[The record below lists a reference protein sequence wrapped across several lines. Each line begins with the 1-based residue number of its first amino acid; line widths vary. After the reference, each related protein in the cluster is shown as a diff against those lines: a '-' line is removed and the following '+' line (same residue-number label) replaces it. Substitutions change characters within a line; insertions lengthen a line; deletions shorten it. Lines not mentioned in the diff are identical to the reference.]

1 MKNVAGT
8 AYLILLL
15 YFSMIFL
22 HSIEKSLFTKA
33 MRNVAKTNSDS
44 LNVPL
49 QPVFTVI
56 MNWMLRQVMKL
67 QSSGQ
72 LKIYPKL
79 LCSLDTWGLKE
90 YKIEGLHEVKLAGRL
105 EVLPAF

>member
-1 MKNVAGT
+1 
-8 AYLILLL
+8 
-15 YFSMIFL
+15 
-22 HSIEKSLFTKA
+22 

-79 LCSLDTWGLKE
+79 LCSLDT
-90 YKIEGLHEVKLAGRL
+90 
-105 EVLPAF
+105 